1 MTLSTWFSNA
11 DSASSAVTANQPGLQ
26 AVAPP
31 TGLIQL
37 RLTIWITRQKA
48 CKCLCLYSVLVLV
61 CAFAAATPPSLLQ
74 PSEPSRLKKKTYA
87 KVTWLFS
94 SGMHFLHSIVLW
106 YPFRNMLSPPL
117 NNVVASWKSF
127 SCFMKLTCCIL
138 WKRWHKTPRPI
149 VLVWCM
155 LLFVRMGN
163 LPEMK

>member
-1 MTLSTWFSNA
+1 MPIPPARLLRQTSLAYRQYRHLPVEFSCDKQLLGRRPVNVCVCIVFWF
-11 DSASSAVTANQPGLQ
+11 L
-26 AVAPP
+26 
-31 TGLIQL
+31 
-37 RLTIWITRQKA
+37 
-48 CKCLCLYSVLVLV
+48 
-61 CAFAAATPPSLLQ
+61 CAFVAATPPSLLQ